1 MDSISFFLSE
11 IPVFFLIAGKGRLSL
26 LVSLAVF
33 LLVILSGFMI
43 GRKKKVRFGFN
54 ISYPLASSIF
64 SLVSAAFFY
73 LRWHTSGRI
82 SAAANIIEMPLQQT
96 AILISL
102 LMALLSLAGIDN
114 LIKIL
119 ISMFP
124 SASDPEGNRL
134 NERFIAVFIALT
146 AFLTLFLNSKCS
158 PLYPFNDWVDPNT
171 MFTVGKG
178 VLKGYV
184 PYRDLF
190 EQKGPLLIFLHT
202 FGAAISY
209 RSFIGIWI
217 FELINCY
224 FFLHLA
230 YKTAALFFGKKSV
243 VMIPFLSAVIFS
255 PYAFRTGD
263 TGEEFALPLI
273 AFALYIG
280 FRSIKNNSLPTLKEF
295 FLTGITS
302 GAVFWMK
309 YTMLGF
315 YIGWFIFF
323 LFQAILQKK
332 LLHLIKGCG
341 LILCAVFLWGIP
353 IFVYFIANHSLDS
366 MLNSYFFDNFK
377 YYSQGYSLEEKM
389 RIGVWSLQVYFK
401 AAMILAAAGLIW
413 LAVRRKFKHLIL
425 ALLSSFSSF
434 FVIYYASVRGPYY
447 CLPLG
452 VFTILG
458 LCGLL
463 DLAMAIPYLKSISYQ
478 RYTSI
483 LAGALLSGL
492 LILCYFSDNLR
503 FLEYPREEMFQ
514 FQMKKII
521 EDSGIENPTVFC
533 YHVLDVGVNTVAGLI
548 PNLRFFCEF
557 NFENRTDYEEE
568 QARYVEEQIPDFII
582 ARTKHEDDYPTF
594 DNYEF
599 RGSITGMADQIMQYF
614 HYYTRAGD
622 SSL

>member
-1 MDSISFFLSE
+1 
-11 IPVFFLIAGKGRLSL
+11 
-26 LVSLAVF
+26 
-33 LLVILSGFMI
+33 MI
-43 GRKKKVRFGFN
+43 GRKKKIRFGLR
-54 ISYPLASSIF
+54 ISYPLTSSIF
-64 SLVSAAFFY
+64 SLISAVFFY

-82 SAAANIIEMPLQQT
+82 AAAANLLEKPIHQT
-96 AILISL
+96 AILVSL
-102 LMALLSLAGIDN
+102 LLALLSLTGIDN

-119 ISMFP
+119 IRLFP
-124 SASDPEGNRL
+124 AVQEPEENRL
-134 NERFIAVFIALT
+134 KERYIVVFIALT

-217 FELINCY
+217 FELINCF
-224 FFLHLA
+224 FFLYLS
-230 YKTAALFFGKKSV
+230 YKTAALFFGQKSAAV
-243 VMIPFLSAVIFS
+243 IPFLAAVIFS

-280 FRSIKNNSLPTLKEF
+280 FKSIKGNDLPTLKEF
-295 FLTGITS
+295 FLIGITS

-323 LFQAILQKK
+323 LVQAIHQKK
-332 LLHLIKGCG
+332 LPHLLKGCG
-341 LILCAVFLWGIP
+341 LIFCAVFLWGIP
-353 IFVYFIANHSLDS
+353 IFIYFLANHSLDS
-366 MLNSYFFDNFK
+366 LLDSYFFDNFK
-377 YYSQGYSLEEKM
+377 YYSQGYTLEEKM
-389 RIGVWSLQVYFK
+389 RIGVWSLQVYFL
-401 AAMILAAAGLIW
+401 AAMIIAAGGLIW
-413 LAVRRKFKHLIL
+413 LAVRKKFKYLML
-425 ALLSSFSSF
+425 SLLSGFFSF

-458 LCGLL
+458 FCGLL
-463 DLAMAIPYLKSISYQ
+463 DLAALIPRMKNLFRQNYSSIS
-478 RYTSI
+478 
-483 LAGALLSGL
+483 AWALLSGL

-521 EDSGIENPTVFC
+521 EDSGIKNPTVFC

-548 PNLRFFCEF
+548 PDLRFFCEF
-557 NFENRTDYEEE
+557 NFENRADYEEE

-582 ARTKHEDDYPTF
+582 ARTKHEDNYPTF
-594 DNYEF
+594 DNYEL

-622 SSL
+622 S